1 MSADAQVP
9 RGGRIPHPPDRRI
22 GQETAA
28 LVVQTREFDLAD
40 DLLAYAD
47 PADPRAWLRR
57 GDGIVAVG
65 SETARIVRVGA
76 GSEPRTAAL
85 RRAWDGIRS
94 SARVDDAVRLP
105 GTGLVAFAALVF
117 DEASAADSVLIV
129 PRTVIGRHGGRTWIT
144 RVVDAGDHR
153 AAGDAAAS
161 GDAAGAAGP
170 DAAADAPRGLRADA
184 DPEPTALGPHWAGT
198 LGPGAQSAQ
207 GYQASVREALTAI
220 ADARYGKVVLARDLA
235 GTVPAGSDLRRL
247 VRALS
252 TEYPDTWAFAVDGLI
267 GASPE
272 TLVTAQDG
280 VVTARVLA
288 GTTAR
293 GADAVTDA
301 RAAASLADSPKDN
314 DEHAFAVRSVV
325 ASLAPHTTALDAE
338 GGPFILELPNLFHLA
353 TDVRARLSDGAS
365 ALDLAAALHP
375 TAAVAGTPTDA
386 AIAAIRELEPFD
398 RGRYAGPVGWID
410 ARGNGEWAIALRCA
424 QFDVAGSGSGSP
436 IPLTAYAGAGIV
448 AGSDPEAELLE
459 TRVKFRPIVDALA

>member
-1 MSADAQVP
+1 MSA
-9 RGGRIPHPPDRRI
+9 G
-22 GQETAA
+22 

-65 SETARIVRVGA
+65 ADIARVVRVGT

-85 RRAWDGIRS
+85 SRAWDGIR
-94 SARVDDAVRLP
+94 ADALVDDPLRLS

-117 DEASAADSVLIV
+117 DEQSAADSVLIV

-144 RVVDAGDHR
+144 RILDADSASG
-153 AAGDAAAS
+153 ASAGDAAATT
-161 GDAAGAAGP
+161 AHV
-170 DAAADAPRGLRADA
+170 A
-184 DPEPTALGPHWAGT
+184 DPAPTAFGPHWAGT
-198 LGPGAQSAQ
+198 LGPGAQTAQ
-207 GYQASVREALTAI
+207 GYQASVRAALSAI
-220 ADARYGKVVLARDLA
+220 ADARYGKVVLARDLV

-272 TLVTAQDG
+272 TLVTVQDG

-301 RAAASLADSPKDN
+301 RAAAALADSPKDN

-325 ASLAPHTTALDAE
+325 AALAPHTTALDADD
-338 GGPFILELPNLFHLA
+338 GPFILELPNLFHLA
-353 TDVRARLSDGAS
+353 TDVRAQLSDGAS

-375 TAAVAGTPTDA
+375 TAAVAGTPTEA
-386 AIAAIRELEPFD
+386 AVAAIRELEPFD

-410 ARGNGEWAIALRCA
+410 AAGNGEWAIALRCA
-424 QFDVAGSGSGSP
+424 QFEVSGSGSDRP
-436 IPLTAYAGAGIV
+436 IALTAYAGAGIV

>member
-1 MSADAQVP
+1 MSS
-9 RGGRIPHPPDRRI
+9 G
-22 GQETAA
+22 

-40 DLLAYAD
+40 DLLGYAD

-65 SETARIVRVGA
+65 SENAQVVRG
-76 GSEPRTAAL
+76 GPGTEPRTSAL
-85 RRAWDGIRS
+85 SRAWDRIR
-94 SARVDDAVRLP
+94 AAAVVDDAVQLP

-117 DEASAADSVLIV
+117 DEASSAESVLIV

-144 RVVDAGDHR
+144 RILDDDAARDGADR
-153 AAGDAAAS
+153 AAPA
-161 GDAAGAAGP
+161 
-170 DAAADAPRGLRADA
+170 
-184 DPEPTALGPHWAGT
+184 PTALGPHWAGT
-198 LGPGAQSAQ
+198 LGPGAQTAQ
-207 GYQASVREALTAI
+207 GYQASVRRALSAI
-220 ADARYGKVVLARDLA
+220 ADARYGKVVLARDLV

-272 TLVTAQDG
+272 TLVTVQDG

-301 RAAASLADSPKDN
+301 RAAAALADSPKDN

-325 ASLAPHTTALDAE
+325 ASLAPHTTALDAD

-424 QFDVAGSGSGSP
+424 QFDVAGSGSGAP
-436 IPLTAYAGAGIV
+436 IGLTAYAGAGIV